1 MGAVLTFLHVRAAE
15 VLRILGEIILASFF
29 RNSVKIGVFVY
40 IGRVSAVAVTAPST
54 VDENLGGEGDIR
66 PRSVSG
72 DVDPIGDGAGGAL
85 GPATSAVVRHV
96 LIFVPGEVV
105 DSADVSP
112 VPVLGEVLD
121 VQVLVGARTSHEF
134 GDGLRRL
141 SSAF

>member
-54 VDENLGGEGDIR
+54 VDENLRREGDIR

-85 GPATSAVVRHV
+85 GPATSAVVGNV

-112 VPVLGEVLD
+112 VPVLGEVLE
-121 VQVLVGARTSHEF
+121 V
-134 GDGLRRL
+134 
-141 SSAF
+141 